1 MTQSTTAEASPP
13 DPAPLPYD
21 EIGGT
26 PAVRALVERFYDLME
41 QDPRFAELRAIHA
54 PDLAPMRE
62 SLTGF
67 LTAWLGGPRDWFTQK
82 PGACIMSA
90 HRQIGFG
97 AVETEQWTQAM
108 TQALIDT
115 GVKTALAE
123 KMNVAFA
130 RMGRAMQGD

>member
-1 MTQSTTAEASPP
+1 MTQSTAAEAPPP

-41 QDPRFAELRAIHA
+41 QDPRFAQLRAIHA
-54 PDLAPMRE
+54 PDLTPMRE

-67 LTAWLGGPRDWFTQK
+67 LTAWLGGPRDWFTQH
-82 PGACIMSA
+82 PGTCIMSA

-97 AVETEQWTQAM
+97 AVETRQWTQAM
-108 TQALIDT
+108 AQALTDT
-115 GVKTALAE
+115 GVDEALAD
-123 KMNVAFA
+123 KMNAAFA
-130 RMGRAMQGD
+130 RMGQAMQAD

>member
-1 MTQSTTAEASPP
+1 MTQSTTAEVSPP
-13 DPAPLPYD
+13 DPAPLPFD

-97 AVETEQWTQAM
+97 DVESRQWTQAM
-108 TQALIDT
+108 AQALIDI
-115 GVKTALAE
+115 GVEEALAE
-123 KMNVAFA
+123 KMNAAFA